1 MVNFIPDDKQAQYVE
16 TPFFEDIT
24 AKDIPGCETKK
35 TIDQLQAEIRAVLKR
50 LDCINIQFQSGK
62 TSEKPTRYGY
72 LIHFTCIGRKGRID
86 CVALPLRSETGHKKD
101 RALAQALY
109 LVRNAL
115 EAQLYAKFYQPGYE
129 PIVPYLIDDK
139 GVTVMQALVERGMLP
154 MLSDGR

>member
-1 MVNFIPDDKQAQYVE
+1 MVNFIPDERQPQHLE
-16 TPFFEDIT
+16 TPFYDDIT
-24 AKDIPGCETKK
+24 AKDIPGCATEKS
-35 TIDQLQAEIRAVLKR
+35 IDQIQTEIKAVLKR
-50 LDCINIQFQSGK
+50 LDCANVLFMTGK
-62 TSEKPTRYGY
+62 TSDKPVRYGY
-72 LIHFTCIGRKGRID
+72 QIHFTHFGQKGRID
-86 CVALPLRSETGHKKD
+86 CVALPIRNETPRKKE

-139 GVTVMQALVERGMLP
+139 GVTMMQALVERALP